1 MWLANAIVSGSS
13 VAAYEG
19 TLLMVTPIRVLLVD
33 DHTGLR
39 QSLAALLR
47 AEPDIAV
54 VGEAA
59 NGQLAIEQ
67 ALALQ
72 PDVVLMDINMPIL
85 NGIEATRRI
94 HAQAPS
100 MVILGLSMHQEPAL
114 VQRLV
119 EAGAVGFVGKADPVE
134 TLLAAIRAVRS
145 ADGH

>member
-1 MWLANAIVSGSS
+1 MR
-13 VAAYEG
+13 
-19 TLLMVTPIRVLLVD
+19 TPIRVLLVD
-33 DHTGLR
+33 DHAGLR

-47 AEPDIAV
+47 AEPDLAV

-59 NGQLAIEQ
+59 NGQIAIEQ

-72 PDVVLMDINMPIL
+72 PDVVLMDINLPVL

-100 MVILGLSMHQEPAL
+100 MVILGLSMHQEPEL

-119 EAGAVGFVGKADPVE
+119 EAGAAGFVGKGDPVE
-134 TLLAAIRAVRS
+134 TLLAALRAIRS

>member
-1 MWLANAIVSGSS
+1 MLLTNAIVSSRS
-13 VAAYEG
+13 VAASEG
-19 TLLMVTPIRVLLVD
+19 TLRMGTPIRVLLVD
-33 DHTGLR
+33 DHAGLR
-39 QSLAALLR
+39 KSLAALLR

-67 ALALQ
+67 TLALQ
-72 PDVVLMDINMPIL
+72 PDVVLMDINMPVL

-100 MVILGLSMHQEPAL
+100 MMILGLSMHQEPVL
-114 VQRLV
+114 VQRIV
-119 EAGAVGFVGKADPVE
+119 EAGTVGFVGKADPVE

-145 ADGH
+145 ADGS